1 MVPFADVLAPVALAL
16 PDTLA
21 EPLELLEELSA
32 ALDGL
37 ANTFGDALAALPV
50 LALLIAAVLPASLEP
65 PQPAR
70 ATLRVITARPWP
82 SHPRF
87 FCFLPLFPLFMLLA
101 PLFR

>member
-1 MVPFADVLAPVALAL
+1 VVPFADVLATEAPAVL
-16 PDTLA
+16 DTLA
-21 EPLELLEELSA
+21 EPPELLEELPA

-37 ANTFGDALAALPV
+37 PDTVGDALAAMPV
-50 LALLIAAVLPASLEP
+50 LALLPASLEP

-70 ATLRVITARPWP
+70 ATLRVTNARPWP

-87 FCFLPLFPLFMLLA
+87 FWFLSFFALFMLLA